1 MVHITF
7 DICLPSQ
14 SIIMDNSVGMNM
26 ANLAGAPG
34 TLQDIAYNI
43 VQEKSNSTQSSD
55 GGTKERTIFV
65 LGSKGVVSVLCFVLS
80 FISCFC

>member
-1 MVHITF
+1 MVRITF

-14 SIIMDNSVGMNM
+14 SIMDESLGKSLSNIS
-26 ANLAGAPG
+26 GAPG

-43 VQEKSNSTQSSD
+43 VQERSNSAHSGD

-65 LGSKGVVSVLCFVLS
+65 LGSKGVVSNKQRN
-80 FISCFC
+80 SCD